1 MHFFTAALALHLL
14 PISVACAQTVQEFV
28 GTTPKVET
36 SKAQSTA
43 VQKKN
48 PIDLLSSGF
57 SVPFSSLAW
66 NTLSPVQQAALK
78 PLANTWENLS
88 DQQKRK
94 WISVC
99 SNYPRMTADE
109 QTKLHTRMKQWAA
122 LSPRQREQARLNF
135 AEVQKT
141 IPPSQV
147 KNEQWQ
153 AYQSLSPEEQK
164 KLAKSAQSKPPR
176 TALAAQPAPP
186 NKLHQLPLVT
196 NPKQPDLPASAQI
209 PIKPLSPMIPTIALV
224 PDSSA
229 AHVPTG
235 K

>member
-1 MHFFTAALALHLL
+1 MHFFKYVFVVNLMSMSLAY
-14 PISVACAQTVQEFV
+14 AQTVQEFTV
-28 GTTPKVET
+28 IPPKPAASKVKTTT
-36 SKAQSTA
+36 
-43 VQKKN
+43 VQNKN
-48 PIDLLSSGF
+48 PIDLLGSGF
-57 SVPFSSLAW
+57 SAPFSSLDW
-66 NTLSPVQQAALK
+66 KTLSPVQQTSLK

-94 WISVC
+94 WISVS

-109 QTKLHTRMKQWAA
+109 KSKLHTRMKQWAA

-141 IPPSQV
+141 MPNQV

-153 AYQSLSPEEQK
+153 AYQSLSPEDQK
-164 KLAKSAQSKPPR
+164 KFAKSAQSKPPR

-186 NKLHQLPLVT
+186 NKLHQLPVIK
-196 NPKQPDLPASAQI
+196 NPKQPNLPASAQT
-209 PIKPLSPMIPTIALV
+209 PSKPLVPISPAIALV

-229 AHVPTG
+229 THVQAG